1 MAARQPAQQQAGQV
15 PDVDRMIRELQELVK
30 KRVEEIDRALKEAQR
45 QAAQIASI
53 SEELKKLAERLRG
66 APPGR

>member
-1 MAARQPAQQQAGQV
+1 MAARQPAQQQAGQI
-15 PDVDRMIRELQELVK
+15 PDIDRTIKELQELIK
-30 KRVEEIDRALKEAQR
+30 KRVEEIDRALKETQK

-66 APPGR
+66 TQPGR